1 MLRIPLGQS
10 LTFSFPR
17 CTIRGIMS
25 INVRRTRSR
34 RPNPKL
40 SHQIGHRI
48 QQLREEKGWTQRQ
61 LAAHLGISRS
71 SLSNYESGDRE
82 ITLPTLMRTAQ
93 LFGIPVDFLLPG
105 AGSVPLEHELYGR
118 LRRVLALQD
127 RGKAVLILDTL
138 LSMCGFLQA
147 SRPEAVRSGEG
158 R

>member
-1 MLRIPLGQS
+1 MLRIPLRQT
-10 LTFSFPR
+10 LTFRFLR
-17 CTIRGIMS
+17 CTIRGTMS

-40 SHQIGHRI
+40 SLQIGHRI
-48 QQLREEKGWTQRQ
+48 QQLREEKGWNQRQ
-61 LAAHLGISRS
+61 LAAHLGISKS

-82 ITLPTLMRTAQ
+82 ITLPTLLRTAHI
-93 LFGIPVDFLLPG
+93 FDIPVDFLLPG
-105 AGSVPLEHELYGR
+105 TGSEPLDHELYGR

-127 RGKAVLILDTL
+127 RGKSVLILDTL